1 MSVIR
6 SISSE
11 RLPSNITA
19 ELRGLLEDPLT
30 HLLMARDGVELDEV
44 LRLVRKA
51 QAVRSWRGIG
61 ESEPSAPHAR

>member
-6 SISSE
+6 RISSE
-11 RLPSNITA
+11 RLPDNIGA

-51 QAVRSWRGIG
+51 QAVRNWRGMSDPASSG
-61 ESEPSAPHAR
+61 SHVP